1 MLKKKTNN
9 LTSPPSIVNGVSTT
23 SCSIT
28 GNSTTATTAWK
39 GGYVTDNFH
48 SYYLDANM
56 VKRYK

>member
-1 MLKKKTNN
+1 MLKKKTKIQESNN
-9 LTSPPSIVNGVSTT
+9 LPSFTTIVDCGSTT
-23 SCSIT
+23 SA
-28 GNSTTATTAWK
+28 STTTVWK